1 MSDFVADPF
10 VAPIQ
15 SFDANRKMKQSLIS
29 RRNRVKKKISVYSAK
44 GFPKIKT

>member
-44 GFPKIKT
+44 GFPKIKP

>member
-10 VAPIQ
+10 VAPVQ
-15 SFDANRKMKQSLIS
+15 SFDSNKRIKQSLVS
-29 RRNRVKKKISVYSAK
+29 RRNRMKKKISVYSDK

>member
-10 VAPIQ
+10 VAPVQ
-15 SFDANRKMKQSLIS
+15 SFDSNKRIKQSLIS

-44 GFPKIKT
+44 GFPKIKL

>member
-15 SFDANRKMKQSLIS
+15 SFDANRKMKQSLVS
-29 RRNRVKKKISVYSAK
+29 RRNRMKKKIYNYLDK
-44 GFPKIKT
+44 GFPKIKP

>member
-29 RRNRVKKKISVYSAK
+29 RRNRVKKKISVYSSK
-44 GFPKIKT
+44 GFPKIKP